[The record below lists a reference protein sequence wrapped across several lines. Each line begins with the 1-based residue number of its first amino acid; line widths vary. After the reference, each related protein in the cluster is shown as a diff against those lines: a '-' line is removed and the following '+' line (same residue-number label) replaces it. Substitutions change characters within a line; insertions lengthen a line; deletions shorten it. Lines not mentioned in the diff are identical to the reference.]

1 MGTSPQPPRPPGGLD
16 KHMLAT
22 ALVLLA
28 LIIGSAIIMIWIGL
42 RFLAGNVHV
51 QVRQKEGAKREVT
64 IDTPAGSLQV
74 DKDVDPAEIDLP
86 IYPGAVRAKT
96 SGSATVNLDLPN
108 DETVRVWSAKFETSD
123 SLEQVSKFYDQ
134 QLGRKVT
141 RYQAR
146 NRQGKTVFEI
156 KQGGQDRIVAIGT
169 QGGKT
174 WIQLARVVHGSAE
187 PN

>member
-1 MGTSPQPPRPPGGLD
+1 
-16 KHMLAT
+16 MLAT
-22 ALVLLA
+22 ALLLLG

-64 IDTPAGSLQV
+64 IDTPAGSLHVYENVNPEQL
-74 DKDVDPAEIDLP
+74 DLP
-86 IYPGAVRAKT
+86 LYPGAIRAKT
-96 SGSATVNLDLPN
+96 SGSAAVNLDLPN
-108 DETVRVWSAKFETSD
+108 DESLKVWAAKFETSD
-123 SLEQVSKFYDQ
+123 SIEQVSKFYNQ
-134 QLGRKVT
+134 QLGREVT

-146 NRQGKTVFEI
+146 NPQGKTIFEI
-156 KQGGQDRIVAIGT
+156 KRGGQDRIVAIET

-187 PN
+187 PD